1 MRICLQLLTY
11 NFKYTMKSDII
22 YSINKED
29 VQSTAFQ
36 EIGRELT
43 DIEIEKIIDLIA
55 EKMNWY
61 DAIADAIAETIEEAE
76 E

>member
-1 MRICLQLLTY
+1 
-11 NFKYTMKSDII
+11 MKSDII
-22 YSINKED
+22 YSLNKED
-29 VQSTAFQ
+29 IQSTAFQ

-61 DAIADAIAETIEEAE
+61 DAIADAIAETIEEDE
-76 E
+76 EEDN